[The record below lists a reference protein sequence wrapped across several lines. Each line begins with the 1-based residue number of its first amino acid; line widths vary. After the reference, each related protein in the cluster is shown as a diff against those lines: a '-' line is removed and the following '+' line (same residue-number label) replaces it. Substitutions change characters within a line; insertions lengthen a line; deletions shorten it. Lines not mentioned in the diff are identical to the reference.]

1 MLLQN
6 KTDETKWATNDRV
19 FSTEQA
25 LAKDITGSFIT
36 LYNVDTGEQ
45 LLYIWPYFADNAYDI
60 VDLDYKY
67 EAPAPTLYPE
77 IEAADLMSARSE
89 AEEMGRIAGQARR
102 EATQN
107 GVSLSVIGGE
117 AALPTATYRVSN
129 NDIEHDRLLEKL
141 SNATEDE
148 IVEALRH
155 DNPCFLGYTFLEAL
169 MDKKVINYGQLL
181 KILDKV
187 KEVYRANN

>member
-1 MLLQN
+1 MEMETDMLLQN
-6 KTDETKWATNDRV
+6 KTDGSKWATNDRV

-36 LYNVDTGEQ
+36 LYNVDSGEQ

-89 AEEMGRIAGQARR
+89 AEEMGRVAGQARR
-102 EATQN
+102 ESEITPITVN
-107 GVSLSVIGGE
+107 ILRG
-117 AALPTATYRVSN
+117 N
-129 NDIEHDRLLEKL
+129 N
-141 SNATEDE
+141 
-148 IVEALRH
+148 
-155 DNPCFLGYTFLEAL
+155 
-169 MDKKVINYGQLL
+169 
-181 KILDKV
+181 
-187 KEVYRANN
+187 ANN